1 MISLPHRILLLICA
15 ALLLASTTLAQT
27 IPQNK
32 STTAQIAIAHV
43 TVINPGAASVQPDSI
58 VVINGDRITFVSH
71 SVVVPLAKNTRVI
84 DGRGQFL
91 IPGLWDMHVH
101 SAFGDWFPG
110 GRDIILPLFIAN
122 GVTGVRDMGGDIP
135 VLFAWRKQIA
145 DREIIGPRMIISGPM
160 LDALLPGGKLRFPSS
175 IAVTTPESAVA
186 AVDLLKAQGVDFIKV
201 QSVISHD
208 AYLAA
213 AAEAHKVGL
222 PIVGHVPD
230 KVRIAETIAAGQKSI
245 EHLMGSF
252 EGCSTEENKFIA
264 GQGDLKLLLATQDK
278 QKCDALIRQLAQRQ
292 TWQVPTLAWQ
302 RGGTFLDQRDLKH
315 DPLDKYAPAYWRD
328 VTWKRFTDEMMPGLL
343 HDPLELRQK
352 YFAANLQMVG
362 TQHRAGVSF
371 LAGTD
376 TAPGV
381 YIMPG
386 FSLHDELSNF
396 VEAGFTPMES
406 LQTAT
411 SNPAKFLG
419 MQRNYG
425 SVEAGKIADLVLLSA
440 NPLMDIHNTKKITAV
455 IANGRLFDRAA
466 LDRILKQV
474 EAVAKG
480 TGVQARTR
488 FRTAATST
496 FSSRTG
502 TSANTP
508 EQRP

>member
-1 MISLPHRILLLICA
+1 MISPSDRILVLLSL
-15 ALLLASTTLAQT
+15 ALSFAPATLAHT
-27 IPQNK
+27 EPKTK
-32 STTAQIAIAHV
+32 STHRQIVIAHV
-43 TVINPGAASVQPDSI
+43 TVINPATSSVQPDSI

-71 SVVVPLAKNTRVI
+71 SAVVPLAKNTRVI

-145 DREIIGPRMIISGPM
+145 AGEIIGPRMIISGPM
-160 LDALLPGGKLRFPSS
+160 LDALLPDGKLRFPSS

-186 AVDLLKAQGVDFIKV
+186 AVDSLKAQGVDFIKV

-213 AAEAHKVGL
+213 AAEARKVGL

-230 KVRIAETIAAGQKSI
+230 KVRIREAIAAGQKSI

-252 EGCSTEENKFIA
+252 EGCSTEEDKFIA

-278 QKCDALIRQLAQRQ
+278 QRCDA
-292 TWQVPTLAWQ
+292 
-302 RGGTFLDQRDLKH
+302 
-315 DPLDKYAPAYWRD
+315 KYVPAYWRD
-328 VTWKRFTDEMMPGLL
+328 VTWKRFTDEMMPGLQ

-362 TQHRAGVSF
+362 AQHRAGVPF

-386 FSLHDELSNF
+386 FSLHDELANF

-419 MQRNYG
+419 MESSYG
-425 SVEAGKIADLVLLSA
+425 SIATGKVADLVLLSA
-440 NPLMDIHNTKKITAV
+440 NPLDDIHNTKKITAV
-455 IANGRLFDRAA
+455 LANGRLFDRAA
-466 LDRILKQV
+466 LDRILTQV
-474 EAVAKG
+474 EAAAKRTSG
-480 TGVQARTR
+480 QAR
-488 FRTAATST
+488 
-496 FSSRTG
+496 
-502 TSANTP
+502 
-508 EQRP
+508 